1 MKEIKTNWLTKAKPA
16 YSPKYL
22 DLSGD
27 KVKVRIKMDD
37 VSLENFRRAMLELA
51 EIEEG
56 RKIMKKY
63 GIEVIV

>member
-22 DLSGD
+22 DIIGD

-37 VSLENFRRAMLELA
+37 PSLENFRRAMIELA
-51 EIEEG
+51 KLKEG
-56 RKIMKKY
+56 NKIMKKY
-63 GIEVIV
+63 GIEVII

>member
-1 MKEIKTNWLTKAKPA
+1 MKTIRTNWLTNEKPA
-16 YSPKYL
+16 YAPKYL
-22 DLSGD
+22 DLFGD

-37 VSLENFRRAMLELA
+37 ASLENFRRAMLELA